1 MASAVFDSHA
11 FVKGAV
17 AAGMV
22 DRQAEFLASSYQNLL
37 TDRIATKDDITRLE
51 LRMDRLEGM
60 IWRVSAFQIAVM
72 IALFGAFAAF
82 LQ

>member
-11 FVKGAV
+11 FVKGAM
-17 AAGMV
+17 AAGMA

-37 TDRIATKDDITRLE
+37 TDRIATKDDIS
-51 LRMDRLEGM
+51 RLEGM
-60 IWRVSAFQIAVM
+60 IWRVAAFQIAVM